1 MRKPRTLARSNE
13 PNHLK
18 PAAGLDTATK
28 LAFERTYLAYERTQM
43 AWVRTSLTLISFG
56 FTIAK
61 FFEFLHEKNQEHL
74 PRMAPRSVGTLMIAI
89 GLLALALASVQ
100 HHRAIR
106 VLRKESPNLPASLA
120 GVTAVLLALL
130 GILAFVGTMVRF

>member
-1 MRKPRTLARSNE
+1 MNPE
-13 PNHLK
+13 PTRQST
-18 PAAGLDTATK
+18 AAELDTGTK

-61 FFEFLHEKNQEHL
+61 FFEYLHEKNDERL
-74 PRMAPRSVGTLMIAI
+74 PRMAPRSVGILMIAI
-89 GLLALALASVQ
+89 GLIALALASVQ
-100 HHRAIR
+100 HYRAIR
-106 VLRKESPNLPASLA
+106 VLRRHSPSLPVSLA

-130 GILAFVGTMVRF
+130 GILAFVGTVVRF

>member
-1 MRKPRTLARSNE
+1 MNPEPTRQRT
-13 PNHLK
+13 
-18 PAAGLDTATK
+18 AAELDIGTR
-28 LAFERTYLAYERTQM
+28 LAFARTYLAYERTQM

-89 GLLALALASVQ
+89 GLVSLTLASVQ

>member
-1 MRKPRTLARSNE
+1 MNPE
-13 PNHLK
+13 PTHHS
-18 PAAGLDTATK
+18 PASELDTGTK

-61 FFEFLHEKNQEHL
+61 FREYLHEKNDQRL
-74 PRMAPRSVGTLMIAI
+74 PRMAPRSVGILMIAI
-89 GLLALALASVQ
+89 GLIALALASVQ
-100 HHRAIR
+100 HYRAIR
-106 VLRKESPNLPASLA
+106 VLRRRSPSLPVSLA
-120 GVTAVLLALL
+120 GVTDVLLALL